1 MSPATMLDGADEAAL
16 QAFLSAL
23 PAPQALPVRTLAH
36 SWKAAGG
43 QLQVGRVTVRLV
55 VAGRDGRPFTAAT
68 LHANLGGERP
78 AAKQAELRNGP
89 ALEIGR
95 VLLANHG
102 LGEADWRGWCDD
114 LADLELAGFDATA
127 KYPCVALE
135 PLPEVTVARLAQA
148 VRDLGRLAQGQAA

>member
-1 MSPATMLDGADEAAL
+1 MLDGADEAAL

-23 PAPQALPVRTLAH
+23 PAAHAVPVRSLAH
-36 SWKAAGG
+36 SWQAAGG
-43 QLQVGRVTVRLV
+43 SLQVGRVTVRLV
-55 VAGRDGRPFTAAT
+55 ANGRDGRAFTAAT
-68 LHANLGGERP
+68 LHANFGGERP
-78 AAKQAELRNGP
+78 AVKGADLRNGP

-102 LGEADWRGWCDD
+102 LGEADWRSWCDD
-114 LADLELAGFDATA
+114 LADLELIGFDAGA

-135 PLPEVTVARLAQA
+135 RLPSPHVARLAQA